1 MRTVIFV
8 WKKVFAMTK
17 PSVFLVFVLLFCAN
31 ATAAEC
37 DDMSQTLAAMREKDQ
52 AIRERVMSDEV
63 IKEMRTIDVANT
75 RQLAHLL
82 TVCGWPVAR
91 KGDLQ
96 ASDDIWLLAQ
106 HADHDKAFQHHVLG
120 LLEQAVHRGEA
131 RGKNLAYLTD
141 RLAIAEGKPQLYGTQ
156 LIVDGCKIELHPI
169 DSREAVNE
177 RRKKI
182 QGMQTLEEY
191 ERAAV
196 DVLLPAECKR
206 STKSR

>member
-1 MRTVIFV
+1 
-8 WKKVFAMTK
+8 MTK
-17 PSVFLVFVLLFCAN
+17 QSVFLVFAVLLCAV
-31 ATAAEC
+31 AKAGEC
-37 DDMSQTLAAMREKDQ
+37 DHMARTLAAMREKDQ
-52 AIRERVMSDEV
+52 AVRERAMSDDA

-75 RQLAHLL
+75 RRLAHLL
-82 TVCGWPVAR
+82 KVCGWPVAR

-96 ASDDIWLLAQ
+96 ASDDVWLLAQ

-131 RGKNLAYLTD
+131 RGKHLAYLTD

-156 LIVDGCKIELHPI
+156 LMVDGCKIELHPI
-169 DSREAVNE
+169 DSRAAVNE

-182 QGMQTLEEY
+182 KGMQSLEEY

-196 DVLLPAECKR
+196 DVLLPAECKQAA
-206 STKSR
+206 KLK

>member
-1 MRTVIFV
+1 
-8 WKKVFAMTK
+8 MTK
-17 PSVFLVFVLLFCAN
+17 QSVFLVLAVLFCAV
-31 ATAAEC
+31 AKADEC
-37 DDMSQTLAAMREKDQ
+37 DHMARTLAAMREKDQ
-52 AIRERVMSDEV
+52 AVRERAMSDEV
-63 IKEMRTIDVANT
+63 IKEMQAIDVANT

-82 TVCGWPVAR
+82 KVCGWPVAR
-91 KGDLQ
+91 NEDLQ

-120 LLEQAVHRGEA
+120 LLEQAVYRGEA

-141 RLAIAEGKPQLYGTQ
+141 RLEIAEGKPQLYGTQ

-182 QGMQTLEEY
+182 KGMQTLEEY

-196 DVLLPAECKR
+196 DVLLPAECKQ
-206 STKSR
+206 SMKSK

>member
-1 MRTVIFV
+1 
-8 WKKVFAMTK
+8 MTK
-17 PSVFLVFVLLFCAN
+17 KSVLLVLAMLFCVIAKAN
-31 ATAAEC
+31 EC
-37 DDMSQTLAAMREKDQ
+37 DDMSQTLATMRAKDQ
-52 AIRERVMSDEV
+52 AVRERAMSDEV
-63 IKEMRTIDVANT
+63 IKEMRAIDEVNT

-82 TVCGWPVAR
+82 KVCGWPVAR

-106 HADHDKAFQHHVLG
+106 HADHDKAFQHHVLA

-156 LIVDGCKIELHPI
+156 LMVDGCKIELHPI
-169 DSREAVNE
+169 DSRAAVNE

-182 QGMQTLEEY
+182 KGMQSLEEY

-196 DVLLPAECKR
+196 DVLLPAECKQAA
-206 STKSR
+206 KLK

>member
-1 MRTVIFV
+1 
-8 WKKVFAMTK
+8 MTK
-17 PSVFLVFVLLFCAN
+17 QSVFLLLAMLFCTIAKAN
-31 ATAAEC
+31 EC
-37 DDMSQTLAAMREKDQ
+37 DHMAQTLATMREKDQ
-52 AIRERVMSDEV
+52 AVRERVLSDEV

-82 TVCGWPVAR
+82 AVCGWPVVR

-196 DVLLPAECKR
+196 DVLLPAECRKMAN
-206 STKSR
+206 SK